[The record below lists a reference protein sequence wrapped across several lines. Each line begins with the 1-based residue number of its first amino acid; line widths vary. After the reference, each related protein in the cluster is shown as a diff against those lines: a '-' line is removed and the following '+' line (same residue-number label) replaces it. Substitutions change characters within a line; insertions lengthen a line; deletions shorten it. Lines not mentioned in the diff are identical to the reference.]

1 MPRLLRVGLTG
12 GLASGKSVVGREL
25 ERLGCHRIDADALGH
40 QVLLPDGEAFGSVVA
55 EFGAGILDESG
66 KIDRKQL
73 GAIVF
78 DAPDRLAKLS
88 AIVHPAVR
96 RLTDAKIAKIPR
108 GILIYEAAI
117 LVETGGYKDFDRL
130 IVAAC
135 PEDLQ
140 IERAMAR
147 DGSSRESVLARLR
160 RQAPL
165 AEKVRH
171 AHYVIDTSG
180 TLEHTLEQTRNV
192 YQSLLVYGENL
203 S

>member
-1 MPRLLRVGLTG
+1 MLLRVGLTG

-25 ERLGCHRIDADALGH
+25 QRLGCHLIEADALGH
-40 QVLLPDGEAFGSVVA
+40 QVLLPGGEAYAPTVAVFGP
-55 EFGAGILDESG
+55 GILDNDSG
-66 KIDRKQL
+66 AIDRKKL

-78 DAPDRLAKLS
+78 NNPELLAKLN

-96 RLTDAKIAKIPR
+96 RLTDEFIARIPD
-108 GILIYEAAI
+108 GIVVCEAAI
-117 LVETGGYKDFDRL
+117 LVETGGYKDFDHL

-135 PEDLQ
+135 PREMQ

-147 DGSSRESVLARLR
+147 DHTDRASVEARLQ
-160 RQAPL
+160 RQLPL

-171 AHYVIDTSG
+171 AHSVIDTSG

-192 YQSLLVYGENL
+192 YRSLIVSGENVP
-203 S
+203 